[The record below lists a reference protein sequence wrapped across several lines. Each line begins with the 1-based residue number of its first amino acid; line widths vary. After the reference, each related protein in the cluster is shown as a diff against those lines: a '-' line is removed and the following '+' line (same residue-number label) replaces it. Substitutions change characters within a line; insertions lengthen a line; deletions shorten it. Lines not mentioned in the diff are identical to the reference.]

1 MGDAEEAMQTKLR
14 KKEQE
19 AQEQQAPN
27 TIKARNGLVNNKIRV
42 FVCKTT
48 MEASYVKEHYTAF
61 ASERSCIILW
71 HADAS

>member
-1 MGDAEEAMQTKLR
+1 MGVAEQAMQTKLR

-19 AQEQQAPN
+19 VCNERRN

-48 MEASYVKEHYTAF
+48 TKASCVKEHYTAF
-61 ASERSCIILW
+61 ASERSCIILR